1 MAYDIII
8 FDPDQVPSDDAGF
21 RTWRDELFTR
31 EPGEPSPRISSL
43 HDAALQVFPEDGSDE
58 RGVQPTKY
66 FADHDHLEIT
76 FDDAD
81 AQAGSQW
88 VQDYAAQNG
97 FGVFDVDTTGQ
108 RTLPDPESQPPMP
121 L

>member
-1 MAYDIII
+1 MAFDIIL
-8 FDPDQVPSDDAGF
+8 FDPEQVPTDDAGF
-21 RTWRDELFTR
+21 HDWHEKLFTR
-31 EPGEPSPRISSL
+31 EPGEPTPKISSL
-43 HDAALQVFPEDGSDE
+43 LDAATALFPEDGSTD
-58 RGVQPTKY
+58 RGVKPTKY

-81 AQAGSQW
+81 AQVGSQW

-97 FGVFDVDTTGQ
+97 LGVFDVDTTGK